1 MLKLYNLKKLNIEQC
16 ENISFDEN
24 SHFLIKVLY
33 LQNCLIIKP
42 KSLLIFP
49 NLEGEEGV
57 QNGQVQVVDVEKDKV
72 VSTINVIF
80 WPVGG

>member
-1 MLKLYNLKKLNIEQC
+1 MQQTNDGIVYTELLEPQEY
-16 ENISFDEN
+16 
-24 SHFLIKVLY
+24 KVGT
-33 LQNCLIIKP
+33 IMP
-42 KSLLIFP
+42 LIFP